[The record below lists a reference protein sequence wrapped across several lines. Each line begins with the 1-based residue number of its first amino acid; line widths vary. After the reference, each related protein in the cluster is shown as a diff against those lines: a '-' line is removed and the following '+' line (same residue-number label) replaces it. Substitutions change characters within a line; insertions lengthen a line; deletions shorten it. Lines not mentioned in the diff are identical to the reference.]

1 MESRTGSTQTV
12 QDTNPALVREGF
24 QKGLGFGQRE
34 GLGQSQWV
42 AFQAEFLLEQI
53 TIIIMAD
60 MY

>member
-12 QDTNPALVREGF
+12 QDREGF

-34 GLGQSQWV
+34 GLWQSQWV